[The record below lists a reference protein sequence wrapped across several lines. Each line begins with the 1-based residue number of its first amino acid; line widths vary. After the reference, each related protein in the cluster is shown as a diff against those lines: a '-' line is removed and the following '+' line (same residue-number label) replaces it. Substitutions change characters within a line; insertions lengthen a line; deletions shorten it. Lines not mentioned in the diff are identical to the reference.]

1 MVKRIII
8 VISSLIGL
16 LFLVVGVPIVI
27 NECYKSGGYITL
39 WYAADVLGYYGIILG
54 AIVSIT
60 VLAVT
65 IYYNRRQLVDEAKQQ
80 AEIKKWKMIEESANE
95 ALDSLHPFIL
105 QEIVCQSPD
114 FSSLKLIGTFTMY
127 ESNAR
132 RTVDKFRFIAGIE
145 NDPLITELI
154 EKMQKV
160 SEKCIEL
167 QNSFLSF
174 YRDIN
179 IEQLG
184 TQLMKNEGSE
194 PELINL
200 YQLSVFQKAQDR
212 SKNLL
217 NELQEVYSQD
227 YGPLIIRKTEI
238 FTDIYRKIAQNGMG
252 GKPNADARMDR
263 KR

>member
-1 MVKRIII
+1 MIKRIII

-16 LFLVVGVPIVI
+16 LFLVVAIPIVI

-39 WYAADVLGYYGIILG
+39 WDAADVLGYYGIILG

-65 IYYNRRQLVDEAKQQ
+65 IYYNKRQLVDEATRQ

-95 ALDSLHPFIL
+95 ALDSLHPYNL
-105 QEIVCQSPD
+105 QEIVCESPD
-114 FSSLKLIGTFTMY
+114 FSSLKLIGAFTLY
-127 ESNAR
+127 ENNAR
-132 RTVDKFRFIAGIE
+132 RAVDKFRFIAE
-145 NDPLITELI
+145 NENEPLITELI
-154 EKMQKV
+154 EKMLHV

-167 QNSFLSF
+167 QNSYLSF

-194 PELINL
+194 PQLINL
-200 YQLSVFQKAQDR
+200 YQLGVFQKAKDR
-212 SKNLL
+212 SKNLF
-217 NELQEVYSQD
+217 NKLQEVYSQD
-227 YGPLIIRKTEI
+227 YGPLIIRKTEA
-238 FTDIYRKIAQNGMG
+238 FTDIYRKIAQNGVG
-252 GKPNADARMDR
+252 GKPNANA
-263 KR
+263 